1 VILAAA
7 LVFLG
12 VVTVAAL
19 VLLAVALGDGNDA
32 SNTAS
37 RSTAPPTTSY
47 SLPTV
52 ATVRGQVLMSFLVRV
67 HMSVAGQARSLEGT
81 TSV

>member
-1 VILAAA
+1 MILAAA
-7 LVFLG
+7 LVVLG
-12 VVTVAAL
+12 VVAVAAL
-19 VLLAVALGDGNDA
+19 VLLAVALSDGNDA

-52 ATVRGQVLMSFLVRV
+52 ATTLP
-67 HMSVAGQARSLEGT
+67 T
-81 TSV
+81 TSTAPPTTIPTVKVPNLSV